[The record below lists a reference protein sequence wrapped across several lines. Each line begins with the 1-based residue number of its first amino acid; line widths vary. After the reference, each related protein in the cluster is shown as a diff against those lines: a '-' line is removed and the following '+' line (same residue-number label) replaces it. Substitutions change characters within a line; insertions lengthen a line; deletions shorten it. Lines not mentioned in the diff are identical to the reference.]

1 MNRLTT
7 PLYTV
12 TERLAEGDDI
22 TFRLRLDAGCPVFS
36 AHFPGNPIMPGAC
49 MVQTAVRLA
58 ADATKKRL
66 RLTQIRTAKFLATV
80 SPDAA
85 ATVDYTLTHISAD
98 GETLSFNATVRCG
111 STINAKM
118 SLRCKIL
125 QEI

>member
-1 MNRLTT
+1 MSKQMT

-12 TERLAEGDDI
+12 TERRRNGDDV
-22 TFRLRLDAGCPVFS
+22 TFRLRLDAGSEIFR

-58 ADATKKRL
+58 AEATGRRL
-66 RLTQIRTAKFLATV
+66 RLAEIRTAKFLATV
-80 SPDAA
+80 SPATA
-85 ATVDYTLTHISAD
+85 VTVDYTLTGMTAD
-98 GETLSFNATVRCG
+98 DETLSFTATPYCG
-111 STINAKM
+111 GTINAKM

>member
-1 MNRLTT
+1 MSRLTT

-12 TERLAEGDDI
+12 TDRLAEGDDI
-22 TFRLRLDAGCPVFS
+22 TYRLRLDAGSEIFS

-58 ADATKKRL
+58 AEATGRRL
-66 RLTQIRTAKFLATV
+66 RLAEIRTAKFLATV
-80 SPDAA
+80 SPGTAGE
-85 ATVDYTLTHISAD
+85 VDYTLTGMTAD
-98 GETLSFNATVRCG
+98 DETLSFTATVRCG
-111 STINAKM
+111 GTINAKM

>member
-1 MNRLTT
+1 MSRLTT

-12 TERLAEGDDI
+12 TDRLAEGDDI
-22 TFRLRLDAGCPVFS
+22 TYRLRLDAGSEIFR

-58 ADATKKRL
+58 AEATGRRL
-66 RLTQIRTAKFLATV
+66 RLAEIRTAKFLATV
-80 SPDAA
+80 SHGTA
-85 ATVDYTLTHISAD
+85 ATVDYTLTGMTAD
-98 GETLSFNATVRCG
+98 DETLSFTATVRCG
-111 STINAKM
+111 GTINAKM

>member
-1 MNRLTT
+1 MSRLTT

-12 TERLAEGDDI
+12 TERRRNGDDV
-22 TFRLRLDAGCPVFS
+22 TFRLRLDAGSEIFR

-58 ADATKKRL
+58 AEATGRRL
-66 RLTQIRTAKFLATV
+66 RLTEIRTAKFLATV
-80 SPDAA
+80 SPGTA
-85 ATVDYTLTHISAD
+85 ATVDYTLTGMTAD
-98 GETLSFNATVRCG
+98 DETLSFNATVRCG
-111 STINAKM
+111 GTINAKM